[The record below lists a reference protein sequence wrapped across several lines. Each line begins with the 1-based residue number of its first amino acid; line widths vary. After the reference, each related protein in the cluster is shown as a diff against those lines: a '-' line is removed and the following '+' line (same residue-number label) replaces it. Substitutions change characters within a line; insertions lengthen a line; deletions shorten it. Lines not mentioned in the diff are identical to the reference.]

1 MVSGGELKGVDK
13 VSGILKK
20 EVKGSFDKNGI
31 YILKDATDAKTVGAT
46 EYMTNTA
53 ECHPLQPNE
62 VGPGWMV
69 K

>member
-1 MVSGGELKGVDK
+1 MKGADN
-13 VSGILKK
+13 VSGIIKK

-31 YILKDATDAKTVGAT
+31 YILKDAADAKKVGAT
-46 EYMTNTA
+46 EYVTNTA

-62 VGPGWMV
+62 VGPSWM